1 MYFTIKQ
8 EKTGLLS
15 TDSVVRVTDFYD
27 TVSCVLVLY
36 RKYVFNWFIVE
47 NEMLFNVCRSVHHL
61 KAKLLIES

>member
-15 TDSVVRVTDFYD
+15 TDSVVRVTDFYG

-47 NEMLFNVCRSVHHL
+47 NRFS
-61 KAKLLIES
+61 K